1 MDSSLKLKS
10 TRDMHPDDTI
20 VSVGNVKIG
29 GNQNI
34 VIIGGPCSIE
44 SKEQINDIAQKISSF
59 GSNILRGGAYK
70 PRTSPYSFQGLGT
83 EGIDWL
89 CEAGKQYNMPVVSE
103 IMSITKLEEFASKVD
118 LIQVGARN
126 MQNFDLLR
134 ELGKIN
140 KPILLKRGLANTIE
154 EWLLSAEYIM
164 DSGNSNIILC
174 ERGIRTFEP
183 STRNTLDLSA
193 IPIIKQRSHLPIIVD
208 PSHATGDWH
217 LVESM
222 SLAAIAAG
230 ADGLIL
236 EVHNSPELALSDG
249 EQSILPERFGELVK
263 KISRVAN
270 AVDRSLLSC

>member
-1 MDSSLKLKS
+1 MDNSLKLKS
-10 TRDMHPDDTI
+10 TREFHPDDTV
-20 VSVGNVKIG
+20 VSVGYTKVG
-29 GNQNI
+29 ANQDI
-34 VIIGGPCSIE
+34 VLIGGPCSIE
-44 SKEQINDIAQKISSF
+44 SRQQINDIAKQIRLT
-59 GSNILRGGAYK
+59 GANILRGGAYK

-83 EGIDWL
+83 DGIDWL
-89 CEAGKQYNMPVVSE
+89 CEAGKRYGMPVVSE
-103 IMSITKLEEFASKVD
+103 IMSITKLEEFSQKVD

-134 ELGKIN
+134 ELGSIG

-174 ERGIRTFEP
+174 ERGIRTFEQ

-193 IPIIKQRSHLPIIVD
+193 IPIVKQRSHLPIIVD

-263 KISRVAN
+263 KLARVAA
-270 AVDRSLLSC
+270 AVDRSIRLC